1 MKILY
6 IKHTITVILLLFIM
20 RGYYCPLGDSER
32 LKRENKSQS
41 IKDKRKEIVRQLE
54 MLGDCVTEMELE
66 YKRDLIAAD
75 SFIVEAYDTVGKE
88 VIEKLKY
95 SKKKI
100 TEAMIQKQYSEKA
113 TGTEVI
119 RLIKNSFTV
128 GQKYTRKYTK
138 EEIKRI
144 YALLNIHPPKA
155 ITSKTISD
163 FFMVSE
169 CKVRGER
176 CYLLIEE
183 IL

>member
-6 IKHTITVILLLFIM
+6 IKHTITVILFFVYHA
-20 RGYYCPLGDSER
+20 GYYCPLGDSER

-95 SKKKI
+95 SKKENHGSHD
-100 TEAMIQKQYSEKA
+100 TEAIQ
-113 TGTEVI
+113 
-119 RLIKNSFTV
+119 
-128 GQKYTRKYTK
+128 
-138 EEIKRI
+138 
-144 YALLNIHPPKA
+144 
-155 ITSKTISD
+155 
-163 FFMVSE
+163 
-169 CKVRGER
+169 
-176 CYLLIEE
+176 
-183 IL
+183 